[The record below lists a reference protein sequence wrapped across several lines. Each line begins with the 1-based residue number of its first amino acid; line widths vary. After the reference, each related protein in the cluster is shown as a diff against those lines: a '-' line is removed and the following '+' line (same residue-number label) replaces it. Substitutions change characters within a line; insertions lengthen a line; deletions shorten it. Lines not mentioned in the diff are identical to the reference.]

1 LDLGFIA
8 MKRRFKLVV
17 NIKIRLAFQFML
29 VVAGILLFFAVLVYY
44 FTYNTNREKFRT
56 SLLNRA
62 MNTAIITINHH
73 DVDTA
78 LLKKIHQSTF
88 VNQDQEVMLA
98 DSNSEILYGYNL
110 KLLKEHILQL
120 TVSPDNYSFFAIR
133 GKDGICYKFHYRNK
147 AAYVFVLAF
156 DQARAS
162 YMAELRQILF
172 WAILFSIWL
181 SVLTSYLLSRRAF
194 KPVADIIE
202 NVKAINS
209 SSLSRRLDEGK
220 GKDELEQL
228 AMTFN
233 EMLANLEIAFRNQE
247 DFISNASHELRTPL
261 SVMIAE
267 SEYFLNREHP
277 TDDYNRHIS
286 GIIKD
291 IKEINAQLNSLL
303 QLARVNRDKSIQF
316 APVRLDEIIYD
327 AVRKVKNKYAG
338 RKIIT
343 KIQFPENENNLIVS
357 GNSGLLIIGFI
368 NIIENACKFSND
380 DVNVELI
387 LLENR
392 IKVVISDTG
401 IGIPSDELDIIYR
414 PFARGSNAKFKSGF
428 GIGLSLVVKILE
440 SHNVKFDVYSTE
452 NEGTR
457 FELLFHK
464 LN

>member
-1 LDLGFIA
+1 LDLGFTA

-44 FTYNTNREKFRT
+44 FTYTTHREKFRT

-62 MNTAIITINHH
+62 LNTAIITINRH

-78 LLKKIHQSTF
+78 LLKKIHESTF
-88 VNQDQEVMLA
+88 SNQDQEIILT
-98 DSNSEILYGYNL
+98 DSNLDILYSYNS
-110 KLLKEHILQL
+110 KLLTEIILHS
-120 TVSPDNYSFFAIR
+120 TAMPSNYSFFAIE

-156 DQARAS
+156 DQARAN
-162 YMAELRQILF
+162 YIAELRQILF

-181 SVLTSYLLSRRAF
+181 SVLTSYLLSGRAF
-194 KPVADIIE
+194 KPVAEIIE
-202 NVKAINS
+202 NVKEINS

-233 EMLANLEIAFRNQE
+233 EMLANLEVAFRNQE

-267 SEYFLNREHP
+267 SEYFLNKEHSP
-277 TDDYNRHIS
+277 DDYKKHIS
-286 GIIKD
+286 GIISD
-291 IKEINAQLNSLL
+291 IREINTQLNSLL
-303 QLARVNRDKSIQF
+303 QLARVNKDNSIQF
-316 APVRLDEIIYD
+316 TSVRLDEIIYD

-343 KIQFPENENNLIVS
+343 KIQFPENENDLIVS
-357 GNSGLLIIGFI
+357 GNSGILLIGFI

-387 LLENR
+387 LLDNK
-392 IKVVISDTG
+392 IKVVVSDIG

-414 PFARGSNAKFKSGF
+414 PFSRGSNAKFKSGF

-440 SHNVKFDVYSTE
+440 LHNVKFDVYSTE
-452 NEGTR
+452 NKGTR
-457 FELLFHK
+457 FELLFNR
-464 LN
+464 LD